1 MAASCPTDPPGV
13 KETLERRRE
22 EGRKEGRRERARP
35 RTICQWQ
42 TEGRLSLRGFH
53 AWLV

>member
-1 MAASCPTDPPGV
+1 MAASCPTDPQAQ
-13 KETLERRRE
+13 KTLEERE
-22 EGRKEGRRERARP
+22 VREGGEGRREGARP

-53 AWLV
+53 AWMV